1 MKPIF
6 CTDITVNK
14 NNNEINGTNFITE
27 SISDEKREEMDAR
40 ANELQSLINQAK
52 APGWMVTLRS
62 VAGFASLIMAMNLF
76 QVVMEKGFSA
86 LFAADQITGTL
97 ICLGAVA
104 VWFYMDH
111 QGKARVKKMESDPL
125 LKKKNDELEIEIAM
139 MMHEMGVPANAKPM
153 DVLVFNYKEKDGE
166 VTPISPMMMPS
177 TFMNF
182 ECKAYVKDDEIRLA
196 DSDSVYSFKKSEI
209 KMLRKVDSKITVYS
223 WNKQEDPTDPK
234 YSEYGVFTNKMGMA
248 SVAYYYVVEIERDG
262 VTFGLYV
269 PGYEA
274 EILKDVFGFDRAL
287 DADGDMVP
295 LAQFDEISDEG
306 DDEDNV
312 AENALPEAEDS
323 EVEENAAEAENT
335 EESDIDEAEEPTD
348 EPENS
353 EEEEAST
360 DETENSEEEED
371 SKDEEAYDEADT
383 NESESDEEPEEAVE
397 ETKE

>member
-14 NNNEINGTNFITE
+14 NNTEINGTNFITE

-52 APGWMVTLRS
+52 TPGWMVTLRS

-86 LFAADQITGTL
+86 LFAPDQITGTL

-153 DVLVFNYKEKDGE
+153 DVLVFNYKDKDGE

-248 SVAYYYVVEIERDG
+248 SVASYYVVEIERDG

-274 EILKDVFGFDRAL
+274 EILKDVFGFDSAL

-295 LAQFDEISDEG
+295 LTQFDEISDEG

-312 AENALPEAEDS
+312 AENALPEAENS
-323 EVEENAAEAENT
+323 EV
-335 EESDIDEAEEPTD
+335 EEPTD

-353 EEEEAST
+353 EVEEAST
-360 DETENSEEEED
+360 DEPENSEEEED
-371 SKDEEAYDEADT
+371 SEDEETYDEADT
-383 NESESDEEPEEAVE
+383 DEGESDEEPEEAAE
-397 ETKE
+397 EIQE